1 MKKLIE
7 FFKGIAPTI
16 FAGVCLAASLVLT
29 KILKIEIPLYLDPSW
44 IPIIICGIPLLHL
57 AIKRIIKNKGIS
69 KISSAFLISIA
80 MIAAI
85 LIKDVFAAGEIA
97 FIMALGEILEDKT
110 TDKAKKGL
118 KNLIELSPVKGRI
131 LKDGKEELIDAEKI
145 QIGDIIRVLPGE
157 KIPVDGEII
166 FGESSID
173 QSIMTGES
181 LSVDKTVGEQVFCGT
196 TNLHGSIDVKVLK
209 SNTETSL
216 YRLIKLVEEAEK
228 QKAPIHRIA
237 DRWAS
242 YLVPLAMIIAII
254 AGIIKWDVTVAVTV
268 LVVFC
273 PCALVLATPTSIM
286 AAIGQATKHGII
298 IKSGEALEKL
308 GSVDTFAFDKTGTL
322 THGNIK
328 VDTVLVFD
336 EKLSENEFISLVAS
350 AESKSEHPLGKAI
363 SEYAKEKNICFH
375 SVEAFKSY
383 SGKGV
388 EALIN
393 GKQIICGNERFIA
406 ENKIEIPSIF
416 SKEYEEGK
424 NYGMACVIVA
434 IDKKAI
440 GVIFL
445 SDEIKEEVSTT
456 IEKMRKLNVE
466 TCILTGD
473 NEKSAN
479 YFSSQTGIKNIY
491 ANLLPENKVSIIEQ
505 LKKDGKKVCMVGD
518 GVNDAPSLKTADVG
532 IAMASIGSDISVDAA
547 DVVLLNDDISK
558 IPYLKKLST
567 ETSKTIKLSIFLSLF
582 INFVSIILSISEIL
596 TPTTGALVHNAGSL
610 FVILIAAKLYDKKF
624 DF

>member
-16 FAGVCLAASLVLT
+16 FAGICLAASFVLT

-57 AIKRIIKNKGIS
+57 AIKRIINNKGIS

-145 QIGDIIRVLPGE
+145 QIGDTIRVLPGE

-196 TNLHGSIDVKVLK
+196 TNLHGSIDIKVLK

-242 YLVPLAMIIAII
+242 YLVPLAMIIAIV
-254 AGIIKWDVTVAVTV
+254 AGIIKWDITVAVTV

-363 SEYAKEKNICFH
+363 SEYAKEKNTCFYN
-375 SVEAFKSY
+375 VEFFKAY

-393 GKQIICGNERFIA
+393 GKQIICGNERFIS

-440 GVIFL
+440 GVVFL

-505 LKKDGKKVCMVGD
+505 LKNDGKKVCMVGD